1 MEVRVTCP
9 AELPLSLSRKAGGG
23 DGRDAR
29 DTLGASASRSSE
41 AEAMGRGW
49 GLGGDVVIGSSSQAF
64 PRSLS
69 GQRASQ
75 RNAIH
80 DLTGPGKN
88 MLQDGGFVQV
98 NRELHPQSHKA
109 RNIFPGRRGGGLLPS
124 CLFCSST
131 TLH

>member
-1 MEVRVTCP
+1 
-9 AELPLSLSRKAGGG
+9 
-23 DGRDAR
+23 
-29 DTLGASASRSSE
+29 
-41 AEAMGRGW
+41 MGRGW

-88 MLQDGGFVQV
+88 LLQDGGFVQV
-98 NRELHPQSHKA
+98 NRELHPQPHKA
-109 RNIFPGRRGGGLLPS
+109 KNIFPGRQGGRAVTLVPFLFKHDTSLMQSLPS
-124 CLFCSST
+124 CPPVPRSPSRA
-131 TLH
+131 